1 MEAALEH
8 FFAGLHWSLLALVVG
23 VSLYVLGK
31 GADWLVDEAV
41 ELSERLKIP
50 QTVVGATIVSLGT
63 TAPEAAVSVLAAV
76 EGKPGLA
83 LGNAAGSVI
92 ADTGLILGLACII
105 APLRLDRKIV
115 NRQGWMQLGAGFLLV
130 LLCVPAADPGGVFV
144 SGGRLPQ
151 SAGFLL
157 VALLAAY
164 LYLSVRWARA
174 RRAEQDPQP
183 SADSPAWPA
192 LLKLAAAAAVVV
204 VSARVL
210 IPAVHEAALRLAVP
224 QSVIAATLV
233 AFGTSLPELV
243 TATAAARRGHGEIAV
258 GNVIGADIL
267 NVLFVAGT
275 AASVTAAGL
284 EAGANFF
291 TVLFPAM
298 LLVLIVF
305 RAGVIVSGDTLRRP
319 FGYVLLAAYLVCMA
333 AGYYL
338 LPAEAAGS

>member
-1 MEAALEH
+1 MEEGFEH
-8 FFAGLHWSLLALVVG
+8 FFAGVHWSLLALVIAAL
-23 VSLYVLGK
+23 LYTLGK
-31 GADWLVDEAV
+31 GADRLVDEAV
-41 ELSERLKIP
+41 SLSERLKIP
-50 QTVVGATIVSLGT
+50 QMVVGATIVSLGT

-83 LGNAAGSVI
+83 LGNAVGSVI
-92 ADTGLILGLACII
+92 TDTGLILGLACII

-115 NRQGWMQLGAGFLLV
+115 NRQGWMQLAAGFLLV
-130 LLCVPAADPGGVFV
+130 LLCVPAAAPAQVFV

-151 SAGFLL
+151 LAGFLL
-157 VALLAAY
+157 VVLLAAY
-164 LYLSVRWARA
+164 LYLSVRWARE
-174 RRAEQDPQP
+174 RRAEESRESGGD
-183 SADSPAWPA
+183 APAWPEA
-192 LLKLAAAAAVVV
+192 LKLIAAAAVVV

-210 IPAVHEAALRLAVP
+210 IPAVHEAALRLSVP

-243 TATAAARRGHGEIAV
+243 TAVSAARRGHGEIAV

-284 EAGANFF
+284 EAGPNFF

-298 LLVLIVF
+298 LLVLLVF
-305 RAGVIVSGDTLRRP
+305 RAGVMASGDTLRRP
-319 FGYVLLAAYLVCMA
+319 FGYVLLAAYLTYMI

-338 LPAEAAGS
+338 LPAGSAG